1 MPRQPSRRC
10 DTVSRRPAGDAI
22 QELGNKT
29 DILVVGGGPAGSTA
43 AALLARRGWDV
54 TLVERD
60 RHPRFHIG
68 ESLLP
73 LNMPIFERLGV
84 LDQVQ
89 AIGVRKLG
97 ADFPAQSA
105 QGYGVFRFSRTLN
118 PCHGYAFHVRRDEFD
133 QLLFRHA
140 SASGARTLEGLRV
153 THVELGRAGAVATLQ
168 ASGGPQRR
176 LEARYLIDATGR
188 DALLGAQLRL
198 RRKDA
203 KHQSA
208 ALFAHFSGVA
218 RRPGEDAGN
227 ISIYVFDH
235 GWIWLIPLPGDCMS
249 IGAVCWPEY
258 LKQRAGRN
266 EEFLLETLRSVPQV
280 KERMAGARIRGNLHA
295 TGNYSYVCTRMSGR
309 RWIMV
314 GDAYAFLDPIFSTGV
329 YLAMRSAEHGAGVVD
344 AALREPRRERA
355 LQRRYAQEVRRGLGI
370 LSWFIYRFTSP
381 AMRQLFASPNNTL
394 RLEEAMISMLAG
406 DVFAGRRVWWRLQV
420 FKLIYLVVTLGMWR
434 TALTNFRIRRRQ
446 LHERFQGDTTSHDPA

>member
-1 MPRQPSRRC
+1 
-10 DTVSRRPAGDAI
+10 
-22 QELGNKT
+22 
-29 DILVVGGGPAGSTA
+29 
-43 AALLARRGWDV
+43 LLARRGWDV
-54 TLVERD
+54 LLVERD
-60 RHPRFHIG
+60 QHPRFHIG

-84 LDQVQ
+84 LEQVR

-97 ADFPAQSA
+97 ADFPAQNA

-140 SASGARTLEGLRV
+140 AASGAGTLEGTRV
-153 THVELGRAGAVATLQ
+153 THVELGREGVVASLQ
-168 ASGGPQRR
+168 GPEGRQQR

-188 DALLGAQLRL
+188 DALLGSQLRL
-198 RRKDA
+198 RRKHA

-208 ALFAHFSGVA
+208 ALFAHFSGVI

-227 ISIYVFDH
+227 ISVYVFEH
-235 GWIWLIPLPGDCMS
+235 GWIWMIPLPGDCMS

-266 EEFLLETLRSVPQV
+266 EEFLLKTLHSVPQV
-280 KERMAGARIRGNLHA
+280 RERMAEARIRGNLNA
-295 TGNYSYVCTRMSGR
+295 TGNYSYTCTRMSGP

-329 YLAMRSAEHGAGVVD
+329 YLAMRSAEQAASVVD
-344 AALREPRRERA
+344 QSLREPRREPA
-355 LQRRYAQEVRRGLGI
+355 LQRRYAREVRHGLAV
-370 LSWFIYRFTSP
+370 LSWFIFRFTSP
-381 AMRQLFASPNNTL
+381 AMRELFANPRNTL
-394 RLEEAMISMLAG
+394 RLEEAMISLLAG
-406 DVFAGRRVWWRLQV
+406 DVFERRRVWWRLQV
-420 FKLIYLVVTLGMWR
+420 FKLIYSIMTIGMWR
-434 TALTNFRIRRRQ
+434 RALASFRNRRRQ
-446 LHERFQGDTTSHDPA
+446 TFESFQGDTTRHDPA